1 MATSFAKQV
10 GSFVAASEDR
20 MLAVFRQ
27 SAQDVVNDAQQP
39 RAKGGNLPVATGFLR
54 STGDSAIN
62 ALPVGETDP
71 KDKNGVYQWGGDAAL
86 AVINRAKLGDTI
98 FFGWSA
104 NYAKYMEARYGFM
117 RLAAQNWDQ
126 IVQTN
131 AKKLE
136 RAISG
141 N

>member
-10 GSFVAASEDR
+10 GSIIAKSEDR

-27 SAQDVVNDAQQP
+27 SAQDVVNDAQKP
-39 RAKGGNLPVATGFLR
+39 REKGGNMPVRTGFLR
-54 STGDSAIN
+54 NTGDAAVNAI
-62 ALPVGETDP
+62 PVGETEPQDR
-71 KDKNGVYQWGGDAAL
+71 KGVYQWNADSAL
-86 AVINRAKLGDTI
+86 LAINRAQLGDTI

-117 RLAAQNWDQ
+117 RLAAQNWNQ
-126 IVQTN
+126 IVRNN

>member
-10 GSFVAASEDR
+10 GSIVAKSEDR

-39 RAKGGNLPVATGFLR
+39 RAKGGNMPVRTGFLR
-54 STGDSAIN
+54 NTGDSAIN
-62 ALPVGETDP
+62 AMPFGETEPPEGQEIFEWD
-71 KDKNGVYQWGGDAAL
+71 GDVAL
-86 AVINRAKLGDTI
+86 AVINRAQLGDTI

-126 IVQTN
+126 IVKTN

-136 RAISG
+136 RALK
-141 N
+141 